1 MQRSVHIDSILFI
14 AYVEN
19 YSALTSLNLILQELF
34 IIEKTPVLRIL
45 KLKCEK
51 DIQRKKMEKIL
62 NSIIY
67 TWKYSK
73 KKFIYPCIFPH
84 VSRFISVAN
93 SYIRNGEPFPF
104 PFEKTT

>member
-67 TWKYSK
+67 TWKYIRRRNL
-73 KKFIYPCIFPH
+73 FIPAYFHMCL
-84 VSRFISVAN
+84 VSSR
-93 SYIRNGEPFPF
+93 
-104 PFEKTT
+104 